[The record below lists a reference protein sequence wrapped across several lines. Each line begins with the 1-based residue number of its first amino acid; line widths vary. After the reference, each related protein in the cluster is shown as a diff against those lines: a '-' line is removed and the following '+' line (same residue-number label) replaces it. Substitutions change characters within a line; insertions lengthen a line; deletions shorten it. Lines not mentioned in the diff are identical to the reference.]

1 MVTPEQK
8 AKQLVDKYMHL
19 FSVEL
24 ENSIAKYEAAECA
37 KVFVNEL
44 LENNFLVVTLK
55 KNYFKGD
62 EPSQDNYEFWLR
74 VKKELEKY

>member
-1 MVTPEQK
+1 MTTPEQK
-8 AKQLVDKYMHL
+8 AKQLVDSYMNL

-37 KVFVNEL
+37 KLLVDEL

-55 KNYFKGD
+55 KHYLKGD
-62 EPSQDNYEFWLR
+62 EPTPNNYEFWLR